1 MTARLLD
8 HTVVLT
14 GATGGL
20 GTAIASRLIEEGAE
34 VVLTDVDEDR
44 CAELA
49 ATLGGRTRTAALDV
63 SSEQDWAG
71 LVGRLGRLDG
81 LVNNAGVGSLGTVV
95 DETRARWDDVI
106 AIDQLGTWLGMK
118 YCGPLLE
125 DGGGAVVNIGSILG
139 TTGGLGNSVAYA
151 AAKGAVRSLTLNAA
165 LHWATS
171 GVRVNAVVPG
181 FIGTDQLHERF
192 AGTDRHR
199 SMLAN
204 TPMGRLGRPAEV
216 AAAVA
221 FLLSEDAAY
230 TTGTDLLVD
239 GGWSVR

>member
-8 HTVVLT
+8 RTVLLT

-20 GTAIASRLIEEGAE
+20 GTAIAARLLEEGAE

-63 SSEQDWAG
+63 ASEQDWMET
-71 LVGRLGRLDG
+71 VERVGRLDG

-95 DETRARWDDVI
+95 DETRSRWDDVI
-106 AIDQLGTWLGMK
+106 AVDQLGTWLGMK

-125 DGGGAVVNIGSILG
+125 DGGGAVVNVGSILG
-139 TTGGLGNSVAYA
+139 TTGGLGNSISYA

-165 LHWATS
+165 LHWATC

-181 FIGTDQLHERF
+181 FIGTDQLFERF
-192 AGTDRHR
+192 AGTERHR
-199 SMLAN
+199 SMLAH

-221 FLLSEDAAY
+221 FLLSDDAAY
-230 TTGTDLLVD
+230 TTGTELLVD
-239 GGWSVR
+239 GGWSAR